1 MASKKSTKKA
11 AKKTTKRFYP
21 VIRGT
26 ELGVSGALVQQRILD
41 TPAALSQVN
50 RRLYRY
56 GRCYTVKLDLKVTE
70 PGAYEVYALR
80 NDWAVHQSLRMAY
93 QAYLHNTEDE
103 RKALGKNMIARWED
117 FRLDDGVTGTTNTM
131 EAKTHSF
138 NGFTGSLHAA
148 GSFPLSTVTDEAGL
162 ERTFTWG
169 TLTGNQ
175 YNVLTEYNK
184 SANTQK
190 SPEGDTNDGAY
201 VGLKNEIDTS
211 TYQNL
216 QEDGAEPPYNPDGAN
231 ENAPFVK
238 VATIGTNAAGAQ
250 RLSTGFFDAPC
261 GIVVVVGPS
270 SDWSASALSFE
281 VKAGDYK
288 GVHAPSM
295 LE

>member
-1 MASKKSTKKA
+1 MASRKSRPNKA
-11 AKKTTKRFYP
+11 AKKGRSFYP
-21 VIRGT
+21 VMRGT

-41 TPAALSQVN
+41 VPAVLSQIN

-56 GRCYTVKLDLKVTE
+56 SRCYQVKLDLKISE
-70 PGAYEVYALR
+70 PGSYEVYALR
-80 NDWAVHQSLRMAY
+80 NDWAVHQSLKMAY
-93 QAYLHNTEDE
+93 EHYLKNTDDE

-117 FRLDDGVTGTTNTM
+117 FRIDDGVQGATNSLTG
-131 EAKTHSF
+131 KTHSF

-148 GSFPLSTVTDEAGL
+148 GSFPLSTVTEESGT

-169 TLTGNQ
+169 ALAGNQ

-184 SANTQK
+184 SANVQK

-201 VGLKNEIDTS
+201 SALDDDVDQS

-216 QEDGAEPPYNPDGAN
+216 QEDGAEPPYNSDGAN
-231 ENAPFVK
+231 ESAPFVK
-238 VATIGTNAAGAQ
+238 IATIGTNAVGAQ
-250 RLSTGFFDAPC
+250 KMSTGYFDAPC
-261 GIVVVVGPS
+261 GLVVVVGPS
-270 SDWSASALSFE
+270 SDWPAAALTFE
-281 VKAGDYK
+281 VRSGDYK

>member
-1 MASKKSTKKA
+1 M
-11 AKKTTKRFYP
+11 
-21 VIRGT
+21 RGT

-41 TPAALSQVN
+41 VPAVLSQTN

-56 GRCYTVKLDLKVTE
+56 ARCYQVKLELKVTE

-93 QAYLHNTEDE
+93 DHYLKNTEGE
-103 RKALGKNMIARWED
+103 RKAMGKNMVARWED
-117 FRLDDGVTGTTNTM
+117 FRIDDGVTGTTNSLQG
-131 EAKTHSF
+131 KTHLF

-148 GSFPLSTVTDEAGL
+148 GSFPLSTVTEDNGT

-169 TLTGNQ
+169 VLTGNQ
-175 YNVLTEYNK
+175 YNVLTQYNK
-184 SANTQK
+184 SANVQK
-190 SPEGDTNDGAY
+190 TPEGDTNDGPYANLD
-201 VGLKNEIDTS
+201 GEIDTS

-216 QEDGAEPPYNPDGAN
+216 QEDGAEPPYNADGAN

-238 VATIGTNAAGAQ
+238 IATIGANAAGAQ
-250 RLSTGFFDAPC
+250 KLSTGYFDAPC
-261 GIVVVVGPS
+261 GLVVVVGPS
-270 SDWSASALSFE
+270 ADWPAAGLSFE